1 MPTSLRQWADEFL
14 AERRRENV
22 SPHTLR
28 SYGVD
33 LEQFVVFFT
42 PPDGQ
47 PPEITSF
54 DLHLLREWLAGL
66 HDRHLSP
73 VSIRRKI
80 SALRSFFHFLLRR
93 GILEVNPA
101 KLLRVPKTPKKL
113 PAVPDREQTGDLID
127 AVQAAPDRTF
137 PERDLLIFEL
147 LYGCGVRVSEL
158 VGLNLDD
165 IDRREQ
171 WIRVRGKGKKER
183 LVPFGSRAAQA
194 LKSYIAVR
202 PAAESTALFLN
213 HRGGRLSD
221 RGARMIVGFYARH
234 LQGDSSIHP
243 HTLRHAFATHLLS
256 AGADLRTIQELLG
269 HAQLSTTQKY
279 TQVSMK
285 DLMAN
290 YSKAHPK
297 A

>member
-28 SYGVD
+28 NYGVD
-33 LEQFVVFFT
+33 LEQFVAFFT
-42 PPDGQ
+42 PPDGP

-93 GILEVNPA
+93 SVLEVNPA
-101 KLLRVPKTPKKL
+101 KLLRIPKAPKKL
-113 PAVPDREQTGDLID
+113 PAVPNREQTGDLID
-127 AVQAAPDRTF
+127 AVHATPDRAF

-158 VGLNLDD
+158 VGLDLDD

-194 LKSYIAVR
+194 LESYLSVR
-202 PAAESTALFLN
+202 PTTEPTALFLN
-213 HRGGRLSD
+213 HRGSRLSD
-221 RGARMIVGFYARH
+221 RGARMIVNFYARH

>member
-28 SYGVD
+28 NYGVD
-33 LEQFVVFFT
+33 LEQFVAFFT
-42 PPDGQ
+42 PPDGEA
-47 PPEITSF
+47 PDVASF
-54 DLHLLREWLAGL
+54 ELHMLREWLAGL

-93 GILEVNPA
+93 GVLEVNPA
-101 KLLRVPKTPKKL
+101 KLLRTPKTPKKL
-113 PAVPDREQTGDLID
+113 PAVPDRDQTGNLID
-127 AVQAAPDRTF
+127 AVPSAPDRSF

-147 LYGCGVRVSEL
+147 LYGCGVRVGEL

-165 IDRREQ
+165 LDRREQ
-171 WIRVRGKGKKER
+171 WVRVRGKGKKER
-183 LVPFGSRAAQA
+183 LVPYGARAAQA
-194 LKSYIAVR
+194 LESYLSVR
-202 PAAESTALFLN
+202 PAAASMALFLN

-221 RGARMIVGFYARH
+221 RGARMIVSFYARH

-285 DLMAN
+285 DLMAS